1 MSQETIS
8 VHGLSDA
15 VNEYY
20 GEVVSHV
27 LGSDTIALTGGEVIV
42 VRLSPDEKTCSLESW
57 TVTPEYFFVK
67 TMRTV
72 AQATRREAI
81 DSICKQVPVSIITV
95 EEFASLD
102 STVSS
107 VEHFR
112 LMGWNLNT
120 HYNEI
125 MTDLK
130 HDLLKYYMKVVENG
144 NEGIEKAIL
153 SLAPGLR

>member
-20 GEVVSHV
+20 GEVVSYV

-42 VRLSPDEKTCSLESW
+42 VRLSPDKKTCALESW

-67 TMRTV
+67 SVRTEE
-72 AQATRREAI
+72 QATRSEAI
-81 DSICKQVPVSIITV
+81 DSICKKVPVSIITV
-95 EEFASLD
+95 EEFASLE
-102 STVSS
+102 STASS
-107 VEHFR
+107 VEYFR
-112 LMGWNLNT
+112 RMGWNLNT

-153 SLAPGLR
+153 SLNPGIR